1 METLMHT
8 NIYIY
13 IHINKTANST
23 FLSEQHFMMSVAN
36 ISVPKFQKI
45 LCYIVSQDGTMDM
58 IGHSSNKK
66 ITNTI
71 HIILDCMNEFKTI
84 DNYHYF

>member
-1 METLMHT
+1 MHT

-13 IHINKTANST
+13 THINKTANST

-58 IGHSSNKK
+58 IGH
-66 ITNTI
+66 
-71 HIILDCMNEFKTI
+71 
-84 DNYHYF
+84 